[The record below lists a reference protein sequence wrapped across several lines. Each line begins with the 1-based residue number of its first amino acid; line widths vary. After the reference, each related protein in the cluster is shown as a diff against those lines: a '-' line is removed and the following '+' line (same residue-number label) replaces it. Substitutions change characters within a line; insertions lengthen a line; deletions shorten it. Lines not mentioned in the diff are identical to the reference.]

1 METNNRTCIWSFV
14 SSLLHKHSLR
24 GLNIYRCML
33 PCLTLY
39 IIKYY
44 TPTER
49 VHNLQMFNKGWKR
62 DEGTMSYQNGF
73 HIWGRFYIAF
83 IERAQSVPSM
93 WIRPRYV
100 LINAVSWYSGII
112 LSSELRKK
120 GFTLYQEPTCAG
132 RFWQSSKSNCM
143 YTQTWI
149 RCPLFPLFGFSLFP
163 PLSLNKVLKSLV
175 TFLFRP
181 WEEDVWWP
189 SHQISSS
196 RRQCIAA
203 AMII

>member
-1 METNNRTCIWSFV
+1 MWSFV
-14 SSLLHKHSLR
+14 SSLLYKHSLR

-49 VHNLQMFNKGWKR
+49 VHSLQMFNKGWKP

-100 LINAVSWYSGII
+100 LINAVSRYSGII

-120 GFTLYQEPTCAG
+120 REQTVRPRSCLEIEQVDFRFYTLPGTYVCGSILAVIEIELYVYTNLNTLPS
-132 RFWQSSKSNCM
+132 FSSV
-143 YTQTWI
+143 WLL
-149 RCPLFPLFGFSLFP
+149 PLPAVFFEQGS
-163 PLSLNKVLKSLV
+163 
-175 TFLFRP
+175 
-181 WEEDVWWP
+181 
-189 SHQISSS
+189 
-196 RRQCIAA
+196 
-203 AMII
+203 